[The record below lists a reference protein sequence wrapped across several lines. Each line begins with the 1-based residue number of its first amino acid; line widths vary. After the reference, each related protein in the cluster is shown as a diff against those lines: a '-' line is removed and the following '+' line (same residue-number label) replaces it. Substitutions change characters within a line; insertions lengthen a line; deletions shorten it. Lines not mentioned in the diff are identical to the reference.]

1 MDVDSPVAA
10 PITPPLDIA
19 AAVAVV
25 AQEEKITMEQIEA
38 EVSEYF
44 VDSI

>member
-19 AAVAVV
+19 AAAAVV
-25 AQEEKITMEQIEA
+25 AQEEKIAMEQIEA
-38 EVSEYF
+38 EVSKYF
-44 VDSI
+44 ADSI